1 MSKINLCVIMGG
13 MSTEHDVS
21 LVSGTSVIEHLDKEK
36 YNIFPIYIDN
46 EGIWYKYIKPIN
58 EIKTINVGEKLDEI
72 EKLDNVIEAL
82 KQMDIVFPVLHGLYG
97 EDGTIQGFLELLNVK
112 YVGCKVLASSVS
124 MDKVYTKALLE
135 IAEIPQAKYIYLKR
149 KNKKYYYIN
158 NKFDEKEINEEK
170 ICNLVEEK
178 LGLPVFVKPSNSGSS
193 VGINKS
199 KNREQLIEHINYAA
213 QFDNKILIEENI
225 NGREIECAVMGTDEI
240 KASGIGEIISADEF
254 YSFDAKYIDKGSKT
268 VFPTDIATEKVEEIR
283 NLAIKVFKVVDGN
296 GLARVDF
303 FIRESDGKILVNE
316 LNTMPGFTSISMY
329 PKLWDKSGIS
339 YSKLLDILIRNEL
352 D

>member
-1 MSKINLCVIMGG
+1 MDKMNVCVIMGG
-13 MSTEHDVS
+13 RSSEHEVS

-36 YNIFPIYIDN
+36 YNIFPIYIDK

-58 EIKTINVGEKLDEI
+58 EIKTINVGEKLQET
-72 EKLDNVIEAL
+72 EKLENVVETL

-97 EDGTIQGFLELLNVK
+97 EDGTVQGFLELLNVK

-135 IAEIPQAKYIYLKR
+135 IAEIPQAKYIYLKQ
-149 KNKKYYYIN
+149 KNDKYFYIN
-158 NKFDEKEINEEK
+158 NKFDEQEINEEE
-170 ICNLVEEK
+170 ICNLVEER
-178 LGLPVFVKPSNSGSS
+178 LGYPVFVKPSNSGSS

-199 KNREQLIEHINYAA
+199 KNREELIQHINCAA
-213 QFDNKILIEENI
+213 QFDNKILIEENVD
-225 NGREIECAVMGTDEI
+225 GREIECAVLGVDEI
-240 KASGIGEIISADEF
+240 EASGIGEIISGEEF
-254 YSFDAKYIDKGSKT
+254 YSFDAKYKDKGSKT
-268 VFPTDIATEKVEEIR
+268 VFPTDVETEKVETIR

-303 FIRESDGKILVNE
+303 FIRKSDGKILVNE
-316 LNTMPGFTSISMY
+316 INTMPGFTTISMY

-339 YSKLLDILIRNEL
+339 YSRLLDILIKNEIK
-352 D
+352 

>member
-1 MSKINLCVIMGG
+1 MDKMNVCVIMGG
-13 MSTEHDVS
+13 RSSEHEVS

-36 YNIFPIYIDN
+36 YNIFPIYIDK

-58 EIKTINVGEKLDEI
+58 EIKTINVGEKLQEI
-72 EKLDNVIEAL
+72 EKLENVVETL

-97 EDGTIQGFLELLNVK
+97 EDGTVQGFLELLNVK

-135 IAEIPQAKYIYLKR
+135 IAEIPQAKYIYLKQ
-149 KNKKYYYIN
+149 KNDKYFYIN
-158 NKFDEKEINEEK
+158 NKFDEQEINEEE
-170 ICNLVEEK
+170 ICNLVEER
-178 LGLPVFVKPSNSGSS
+178 LGYPVFVKPSNSGSS

-199 KNREQLIEHINYAA
+199 KNREELIQHINCAA
-213 QFDNKILIEENI
+213 QFDNKILIEEKVD
-225 NGREIECAVMGTDEI
+225 GREIECAVLGVDEI
-240 KASGIGEIISADEF
+240 EASGIGEIISGEEF
-254 YSFDAKYIDKGSKT
+254 YSFDAKYKDKGSKT
-268 VFPTDIATEKVEEIR
+268 VFPTDIETEKVETIR

-303 FIRESDGKILVNE
+303 FIRKSDGKILVNE
-316 LNTMPGFTSISMY
+316 INTMPGFTTISMY

-339 YSKLLDILIRNEL
+339 YSRLLDILIKNEIK
-352 D
+352 